1 MNGSEDRCVCVCV
14 PMGAFVMHK
23 RVRMKESKSVDKCF
37 SFSEIPMMLTPLSEQ
52 VTLVLKTEK
61 RRTDQICLA
70 RINRFIRQDG
80 NLSIYLQFLFP
91 SLYTFIKFGLM
102 KRT

>member
-1 MNGSEDRCVCVCV
+1 MLHVSLTEDRCVCVCV

-52 VTLVLKTEK
+52 ITLELKTKK
-61 RRTDQICLA
+61 RRKIDQICLA
-70 RINRFIRQDG
+70 EINQLIR
-80 NLSIYLQFLFP
+80 
-91 SLYTFIKFGLM
+91 
-102 KRT
+102 